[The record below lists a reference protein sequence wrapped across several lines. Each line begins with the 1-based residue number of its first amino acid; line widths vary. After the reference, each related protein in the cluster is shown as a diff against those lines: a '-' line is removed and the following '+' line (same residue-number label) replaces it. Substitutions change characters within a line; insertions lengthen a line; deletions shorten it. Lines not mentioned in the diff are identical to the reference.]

1 MRVTGYFIKEVTIMY
16 KPDDEKLE
24 DAVEDACVLQEK
36 DINETETP
44 IDQPPEAQEEQP
56 VQESE

>member
-1 MRVTGYFIKEVTIMY
+1 MY